1 MSRHLRFPGLL
12 CISTLLPCV
21 AAPDDPDLTEATRD
35 VHARFEGRKGTFAQF
50 GDSITVTMAFWAPL
64 QNERRNAPLEMED
77 AFRRVKDRL
86 APECWRGWKGPSFG
100 SEGGKTVRWAR
111 DNVDGWLKK
120 LDPEVALIMFGTN
133 DLHQLEVGEY
143 RTKMGEVV
151 DRCLKNGTVTILS
164 TIAPRSGFAKKSEE
178 FAEAVRSLAR
188 EKKVPL
194 VDYHAEIIRRRPAD
208 WDGSSEAFKEWKDYE
223 VPTLIAR
230 DGVHPS
236 YPGRYQGDYSP
247 EALRSSGYSLRN
259 FIVLLKYAEV
269 VQVLDSVPDPK
280 RAWLPKPGPFKFR
293 EGETVEVK
301 TAAEL
306 LDAAARLKPGG
317 TILLADGR
325 YPLPRRLD
333 LKTDRA
339 TLRSASGNRE
349 AVVLDGGPAG
359 LGELVAIT
367 GAEDVTIADLTI
379 ENSKWNG
386 FKIDS
391 ETGVQRLTIHN
402 CIIRNVWQR
411 GVKGVKVPEADRDR
425 LRPSACRVQY
435 CLFENDRQKRFSD
448 DPTDNAKTFG
458 GDYIGGIDVMYAR
471 GWTIRGNVFR
481 GIQGRTRQG
490 RGAVFIWHESEDCVV
505 EGNVIIDCDSGIC
518 LGNSSKPAD
527 VRIHASRCIVRN
539 NFVVRA
545 PENGILADHT
555 EDCRIVHNT
564 VHDPESR
571 LGRLIRIV
579 HDSKGLLV
587 ANNILSGPPVRNESL
602 LAEGIRS
609 NIAGEFTEWFAEAA
623 AGDLHLRAGSN
634 GAIDRAEP
642 LDDVP
647 EDIDGERR
655 SGKPDLGADEVAA
668 DR

>member
-1 MSRHLRFPGLL
+1 MIRCIG
-12 CISTLLPCV
+12 ISTLILMSVPFPCE
-21 AAPDDPDLTEATRD
+21 AAPDEPEWVEAMRG
-35 VHARFEGRKGTFAQF
+35 VHARFKGRKGTFAQF

-64 QNERRNAPLEMED
+64 QHERRNAPREMQE
-77 AFRRVKDRL
+77 ALGRVKDRL

-100 SEGGKTVRWAR
+100 SEGGKTVRWGHENIDR
-111 DNVDGWLKK
+111 WLKK

-143 RTKMGEVV
+143 KTKMGDLV
-151 DRCLKNGTVTILS
+151 DRCLTNGTVAILS
-164 TIAPRSGFAKKSEE
+164 TIPPRSGFARKSEE

-194 VDYHAEIIRRRPAD
+194 VDYHAEVLRRRPAD
-208 WDGSSEAFKEWKDYE
+208 WDGSNDAFKEWKDYD

-230 DGVHPS
+230 DGIHPS
-236 YPGRYQGDYSP
+236 YPARFQGDYSP
-247 EALRSSGYSLRN
+247 EALRSSGYTLRN

-269 VQVLDSVPDPK
+269 VQALDGAPPVK
-280 RAWLPKPGPFKFR
+280 RAWPPKPEALKFR
-293 EGETVEVK
+293 EGERVEVK

-306 LDAAARLKPGG
+306 LEAAARLKPGG

-333 LKTDRA
+333 LRTDRA

-349 AVVLDGGPAG
+349 AVVLDGAPAG
-359 LGELVAIT
+359 LGELVAVT

-402 CIIRNVWQR
+402 CAIRNVWQR
-411 GVKGVKVPEADRDR
+411 GVKGVKVPEADRGR
-425 LRPSACRVQY
+425 LRPSGCRIQY
-435 CLFENDRQKRFSD
+435 CLFENDRAKRFSD
-448 DPTDNAKTFG
+448 DPRDNATNFG
-458 GDYIGGIDVMYAR
+458 GDYIGGIDVMYAK
-471 GWTIRGNVFR
+471 GWTIRGNVFK
-481 GIQGRTRQG
+481 GIQGRKRQG

-527 VRIHASRCIVRN
+527 VRVHAIRCIVRN

-545 PENGILADHT
+545 PENGILADST

-571 LGRLIRIV
+571 LGRLVRLV
-579 HDSKGLLV
+579 HDNTGLLV
-587 ANNILSGPPVRNESL
+587 ANNLLSGPPVRNESS
-602 LAEGIRS
+602 LAGGIRS
-609 NIAGEFTEWFAEAA
+609 NLAGKFTEWFADAA
-623 AGDLHLRAGSN
+623 AGDLHLRAGA
-634 GAIDRAEP
+634 GAIDQGEP
-642 LDDVP
+642 LDGVP

-655 SGKPDLGADEVAA
+655 VGKPDLGADEETSPP
-668 DR
+668 